1 MRSLVSGEAQRFL
14 GRLLPLPLAR
24 PWKAFPTKSCRRSMA
39 MAFGP
44 PAGGRSPMGRGRGT
58 GRGALGH
65 GAESV
70 SGRQWSLEA
79 LAAGVKCPAAIIG
92 MHGCSCPTRSVW
104 AQKRRWRRQWA
115 LTTGPAHWHRHGIQT
130 FKAWQE
136 ESRGTWEAWDAWGLV
151 ECKVAWSSHGGR
163 EACSRRGMQAW
174 RHAVSGGMPS
184 WRHAVME
191 ACVSG
196 SPLVAQRMRL
206 CGCRGHGGM
215 VRRGSSQ
222 WRRMPLATFGTTPHS
237 IYCSR
242 SLWAFLSVPVRQ
254 SIVSLLVHG
263 KVHAHRRS

>member
-1 MRSLVSGEAQRFL
+1 MDAVVPRD
-14 GRLLPLPLAR
+14 P
-24 PWKAFPTKSCRRSMA
+24 C
-39 MAFGP
+39 GP
-44 PAGGRSPMGRGRGT
+44 
-58 GRGALGH
+58 
-65 GAESV
+65 
-70 SGRQWSLEA
+70 
-79 LAAGVKCPAAIIG
+79 
-92 MHGCSCPTRSVW
+92 
-104 AQKRRWRRQWA
+104 QKRRWRRQWA

-206 CGCRGHGGM
+206 CGCRGAWRHGPQG
-215 VRRGSSQ
+215 
-222 WRRMPLATFGTTPHS
+222 L
-237 IYCSR
+237 
-242 SLWAFLSVPVRQ
+242 LSVV
-254 SIVSLLVHG
+254 SYASCDVWHNTSLHLLLKVSLGFPLRPCVAVDRVSARPWQSPRTPSQLAG
-263 KVHAHRRS
+263 GVPRPAQMIRSS